1 MKGEKLNDLKPVEAE
16 RREQGLRFLARM
28 IARVYACDIKVVRKT
43 DREPNSPYCGRRS
56 PTAVRESLTQESGS
70 PGELEEKEMN
80 PEPVERRP
88 GRPRAI
94 PEGLI
99 PKVLSLYH
107 EGLGY
112 RAVARE
118 LREES
123 ISVDW
128 STIRRIVKGRTGLGD
143 PRQ

>member
-1 MKGEKLNDLKPVEAE
+1 MQKKMNLKSRE
-16 RREQGLRFLARM
+16 R
-28 IARVYACDIKVVRKT
+28 K
-43 DREPNSPYCGRRS
+43 
-56 PTAVRESLTQESGS
+56 
-70 PGELEEKEMN
+70 
-80 PEPVERRP
+80 P

-118 LREES
+118 LREEG

-128 STIRRIVKGRTGLGD
+128 STIRRIVKDRTGSGD

>member
-1 MKGEKLNDLKPVEAE
+1 MNLKA
-16 RREQGLRFLARM
+16 
-28 IARVYACDIKVVRKT
+28 
-43 DREPNSPYCGRRS
+43 
-56 PTAVRESLTQESGS
+56 
-70 PGELEEKEMN
+70 
-80 PEPVERRP
+80 VERKP

-94 PEGLI
+94 PEALI

-118 LREES
+118 LRQEG

-128 STIRRIVKGRTGLGD
+128 STIRRLIKANAELE
-143 PRQ
+143 PRRQ

>member
-1 MKGEKLNDLKPVEAE
+1 MNLKAV
-16 RREQGLRFLARM
+16 
-28 IARVYACDIKVVRKT
+28 KRK
-43 DREPNSPYCGRRS
+43 
-56 PTAVRESLTQESGS
+56 
-70 PGELEEKEMN
+70 
-80 PEPVERRP
+80 P

-94 PEGLI
+94 PEALI

-118 LREES
+118 LRQEG

-128 STIRRIVKGRTGLGD
+128 STIRRVVKANAELE
-143 PRQ
+143 PRRE